1 LAVDDFSALQYI
13 AKQTINTNVASD
25 IEAIEEFLARNIEVF
40 KQYWDAGADVNAMG
54 GLFEW
59 TLLHEAANVS
69 KKIIVELLIAEG
81 ADVDARAFDVKT
93 PVDVTIHPI
102 NSFNKVS
109 KEITALLRKHGGKTS
124 EELKTEGK

>member
-1 LAVDDFSALQYI
+1 MAVNDFPALQYI

-25 IEAIEEFLARNIEVF
+25 IEAIEEFLARDIEVF
-40 KQYWDAGADVNAMG
+40 KQYWNAGEDVNAMG

>member
-1 LAVDDFSALQYI
+1 MAVDDFSALQYI

-69 KKIIVELLIAEG
+69 KKVIVELLIAEG

-93 PVDVTIHPI
+93 PVDVTIHLI

>member
-1 LAVDDFSALQYI
+1 M
-13 AKQTINTNVASD
+13 
-25 IEAIEEFLARNIEVF
+25 
-40 KQYWDAGADVNAMG
+40 DAGADVNAMG

-69 KKIIVELLIAEG
+69 KKVIVELLIAEG

-93 PVDVTIHPI
+93 PVDVIIHPI

>member
-1 LAVDDFSALQYI
+1 MSYI
-13 AKQTINTNVASD
+13 D
-25 IEAIEEFLARNIEVF
+25 AIVELLARNIEVF
-40 KQYWDAGADVNAMG
+40 KQYLDAGADANAMG

-93 PVDVTIHPI
+93 PVDVTIHLI

>member
-1 LAVDDFSALQYI
+1 MAVNDFPALQYI

-25 IEAIEEFLARNIEVF
+25 IEAIEEFLARDIEVF
-40 KQYWDAGADVNAMG
+40 KQYWNAGEDVNAMG

-81 ADVDARAFDVKT
+81 ADVGARAFDVKT

-109 KEITALLRKHGGKTS
+109 KEITALLRRHGGKTS